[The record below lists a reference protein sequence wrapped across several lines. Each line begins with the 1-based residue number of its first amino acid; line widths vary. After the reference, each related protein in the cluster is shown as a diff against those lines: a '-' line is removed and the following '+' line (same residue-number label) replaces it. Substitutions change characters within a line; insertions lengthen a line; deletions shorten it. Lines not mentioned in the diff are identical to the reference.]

1 MKWDP
6 ELFSSD
12 AWWTDPRTLGVNS
25 ARTKIKASLLR
36 TGMLTLLAAITA
48 FMVLVVVLHN
58 RNTWWTY
65 NLQSEGVARQ
75 TIEKYLASVQTG
87 RRFSADQAIN
97 KSGVLFTG
105 LGRYSYV
112 ATVNKRRIESQYSVE
127 SQPLEMGLIKKIMT
141 FETYDTYI
149 SNLEHLYEWRLMQG
163 GLPQKNVT
171 KRYDYNYRFLYD
183 LVLINQFGEQFVKQ
197 FVFEVRPTFSF
208 NPAFTITAVSEVR

>member
-1 MKWDP
+1 M
-6 ELFSSD
+6 
-12 AWWTDPRTLGVNS
+12 
-25 ARTKIKASLLR
+25 
-36 TGMLTLLAAITA
+36 
-48 FMVLVVVLHN
+48 
-58 RNTWWTY
+58 
-65 NLQSEGVARQ
+65 
-75 TIEKYLASVQTG
+75 
-87 RRFSADQAIN
+87 
-97 KSGVLFTG
+97 LFTG

>member
-1 MKWDP
+1 
-6 ELFSSD
+6 
-12 AWWTDPRTLGVNS
+12 
-25 ARTKIKASLLR
+25 
-36 TGMLTLLAAITA
+36 MLTLLVMITA

-87 RRFSADQAIN
+87 RFSADLAIN

-127 SQPLEMGLIKKIMT
+127 SQPLEMGLIKRIMT
-141 FETYDTYI
+141 FETYNSYI

-171 KRYDYNYRFLYD
+171 KLYDYNYRFLYD
-183 LVLINQFGEQFVKQ
+183 LVLINQFGEQSIKRCL
-197 FVFEVRPTFSF
+197 FEVRPTFSSS
-208 NPAFTITAVSEVR
+208 PAFTITAVSEVR

>member
-12 AWWTDPRTLGVNS
+12 AWWTDPRTAVVS
-25 ARTKIKASLLR
+25 RARPKIKPSLLR
-36 TGMLTLLAAITA
+36 IGMLSLLVVITV
-48 FMVLVVVLHN
+48 FMVVVVLLHN

-65 NLQSEGVARQ
+65 NFQSERVARQ
-75 TIEKYLASVQTG
+75 TIEKYLASVQAG
-87 RRFSADQAIN
+87 RRFSADLAIN

-105 LGRYSYV
+105 LGRYSYM
-112 ATVNKRRIESQYSVE
+112 ATVNKRRIESQYRIE
-127 SQPLEMGLIKKIMT
+127 SQPLEIGLIKKIMT